1 MIVGVDEAGRGPV
14 IGPLVVASLG
24 IPEAQI
30 NILEEL
36 GVNDSKALSP
46 SRRLEIRNKILRY
59 KNWKYSIVEFS
70 AEQIDRAM
78 EHDTLNNIEVK
89 LFAKAIDNIG
99 SEYISKLILDA
110 CDVNQ
115 ERFGRNVSSMIKATS
130 KNFDLISEHKAD
142 SKHLIVGAASI
153 LAKVH
158 RDLEIERISKE
169 CGFKIGSGYPSDP
182 KTKDAIPLLIA
193 KDFPHTHLRWSWATV
208 ERAWKEAGK
217 GKLPLRPRISQ
228 NTGGQSSVDFWYRQ
242 L

>member
-24 IPEAQI
+24 IPESQI

-46 SRRLEIRNKILRY
+46 SKRLEIRNKILTY

-78 EHDTLNNIEVK
+78 EHDTLNSIEVR
-89 LFAKAIDNIG
+89 LFAKAINDIG
-99 SEYISKLILDA
+99 SEHISKLILDA

-115 ERFGRNVSSMIKATS
+115 ERFGRNVYARIKPTS
-130 KNFDLISEHKAD
+130 EKLELISEHKAD

-158 RDLEIERISKE
+158 RDLEIERIKQE
-169 CGFKIGSGYPSDP
+169 CGFQIGSGYPSDP
-182 KTKDAIPLLIA
+182 KTKDAIPSMITGDL
-193 KDFPHTHLRWSWATV
+193 PHINLRWSWATV

-228 NTGGQSSVDFWYRQ
+228 NARGQSSLDSWYRQ